1 MYDNLN
7 SFRAL
12 FTGCETAT
20 EQFEGLGAITVVTRT
35 EEGGN
40 IDIYPA
46 DTQASLEPFF
56 GANGDYFL
64 VSYIGDTP
72 DLRYG
77 YHIDGEDQ
85 GDIFS
90 LSDTGKMFSK
100 VRFNPNDDL
109 VTGTFSKPVP
119 IMMITGEPIT
129 KGLEENVEVK
139 IKTLII
145 QMMFGEISEEG
156 QIKPVIDIMTIADGR
171 RILLGRSNTDNVAYG
186 TLRKKFNIGLKENT
200 KLLSFS
206 FGNNPTDD
214 SNIPDTLLR
223 QEPTLLHKLAADVD
237 YGDNIKKFMKMLDT
251 PNKIYNTEATI

>member
-12 FTGCETAT
+12 FTGCEIAT

-35 EEGGN
+35 EDGGN
-40 IDIYPA
+40 IDVYPA

-56 GANGDYFL
+56 GDNGDYFL

-77 YHIDGEDQ
+77 YHIDGENQ

-90 LSDTGKMFSK
+90 LTDTGKMFSK
-100 VRFNPNDDL
+100 ACFNPNDDL
-109 VTGTFSKPVP
+109 VTGSFSKPVP
-119 IMMITGEPIT
+119 IMVITGEPIT
-129 KGLEENVEVK
+129 KGLEDNTEVK
-139 IKTLII
+139 IKTLIV
-145 QMMFGEISEEG
+145 QMMYGEISEEDRTES
-156 QIKPVIDIMTIADGR
+156 VIDIMTIVDGR
-171 RILLGRSNTDNVAYG
+171 RMLLGRSNTDNVAYG

-200 KLLSFS
+200 KILSFS
-206 FGNNPTDD
+206 FGNNPTD
-214 SNIPDTLLR
+214 SSSVSDTILR
-223 QEPTLLHKLAADVD
+223 QEATLLHDLATDTN
-237 YGDNIKKFMKMLDT
+237 YGDNIKKFIKMLDT